1 MTFTDDMPALMA
13 RADLV
18 LSRAGVGT
26 IAEATAVGL
35 PMILVP
41 GTFGGGHQ
49 EENAAAMVE
58 AGAAVRIADA
68 ELTGESILRAMESLD
83 AQRLRSMAEASARA
97 GRRDAAQ
104 RVLAVVHEVAN
115 QG

>member
-1 MTFTDDMPALMA
+1 M
-13 RADLV
+13 
-18 LSRAGVGT
+18 ST

-35 PMILVP
+35 PMVLVP

-58 AGAAVRIADA
+58 AGAASRIADDQ
-68 ELTGESILRAMESLD
+68 LTGETLLRTVAGLEPERLRAM
-83 AQRLRSMAEASARA
+83 ARASAAA

-104 RVLAVVHEVAN
+104 RVLAVLHEVLN
-115 QG
+115 K

>member
-1 MTFTDDMPALMA
+1 MAFTDEMADLMS
-13 RADLV
+13 RADLIV
-18 LSRAGVGT
+18 SRAGVGT

-58 AGAAVRIADA
+58 AGAAVCLSDA
-68 ELTGESILRAMESLD
+68 ALTGDNLVATIAGLDDERLRAM
-83 AQRLRSMAEASARA
+83 ARASAAA
-97 GRRDAAQ
+97 GRRDAAK
-104 RVLAVVHEVAN
+104 RVLAILHEVARK
-115 QG
+115 

>member
-1 MTFTDDMPALMA
+1 MAFTDGM
-13 RADLV
+13 ADLMSQTDLIV
-18 LSRAGVGT
+18 SRAGVGT

-58 AGAAVRIADA
+58 AGAAVRIGDADLSGA
-68 ELTGESILRAMESLD
+68 SLVRTIASLDDLSLRAM
-83 AQRLRSMAEASARA
+83 AKASATT
-97 GRRDAAQ
+97 GRRDAAK
-104 RVLAVVHEVAN
+104 RVLAILHEVARK
-115 QG
+115 

>member
-1 MTFTDDMPALMA
+1 MPALMG

-18 LSRAGVGT
+18 VSRAGVGT

-49 EENAAAMVE
+49 EENAKAMVE
-58 AGAAVRIADA
+58 AGAAIRISDS
-68 ELTGESILRAMESLD
+68 ELSGEALIRAIESLDGDRLRAM
-83 AQRLRSMAEASARA
+83 AKASAAA
-97 GRRDAAQ
+97 GRRDAAK
-104 RVLAVVHEVAN
+104 RVLAVLHEVAN
-115 QG
+115 R